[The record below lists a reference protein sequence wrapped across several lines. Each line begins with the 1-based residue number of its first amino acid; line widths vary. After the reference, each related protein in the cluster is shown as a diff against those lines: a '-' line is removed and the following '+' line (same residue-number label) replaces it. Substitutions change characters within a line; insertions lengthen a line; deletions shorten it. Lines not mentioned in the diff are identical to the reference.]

1 MFTNN
6 LLDIFITFPVT
17 NCESG
22 QREEKLKL
30 KFSRMSN
37 RKHFSSEA
45 GQFYKQ
51 ENNQIFFVQVND
63 STPSLTLNSSS

>member
-22 QREEKLKL
+22 LREEKLKL
-30 KFSRMSN
+30 KFSQMSN
-37 RKHFSSEA
+37 RKHFNSEPV
-45 GQFYKQ
+45 QFHKLEKRIKYNI
-51 ENNQIFFVQVND
+51 E
-63 STPSLTLNSSS
+63 